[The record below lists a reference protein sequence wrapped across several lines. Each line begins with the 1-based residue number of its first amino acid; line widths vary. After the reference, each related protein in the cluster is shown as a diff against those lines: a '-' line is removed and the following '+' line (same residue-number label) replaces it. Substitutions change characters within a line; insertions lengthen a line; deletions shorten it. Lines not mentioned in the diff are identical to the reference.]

1 MNNQPTAQ
9 LKKLFIATTIGLT
22 TLLSACGGGGGG
34 GSSNGGTTTPV
45 VETPTT
51 DITTE
56 FGDYLTDLVDGH
68 IIPSYSA
75 MQTQAQALTDTATA
89 FCALSSQTSGDLSNL
104 QQSWSDFNQS
114 WQAIQ
119 WLKVGAISDDNRIFR
134 MEFWPDSQ
142 EKVPEDVD
150 DLIEDHQQI
159 TVTAELISEESVTVQ
174 GISALEYL
182 LFPASTSNSLLNAED
197 KAKRCEITAA
207 ISENLL
213 NMSTEILSDWQATGG
228 NYRSE
233 VINGTGEFDS
243 VQEVIEELV
252 TTWLEHIEI
261 VEDSKINEI
270 VGTESPGNPES
281 AEHYLSD
288 ESLLSIATNID
299 TIMTIYTNDDGKGF
313 DEILTDFIELASVDN
328 DITASLTSISAQ
340 ITQITQD
347 FDSYEAALADDNGR
361 IALSDLVNEMRELID
376 LIDIDFTQAL
386 EISLN
391 FTSSD
396 GD

>member
-1 MNNQPTAQ
+1 MINQPTTQ
-9 LKKLFIATTIGLT
+9 LKKIFIATTIGLT
-22 TLLSACGGGGGG
+22 TLLSACSGG
-34 GSSNGGTTTPV
+34 GSSSGGTATPV

-68 IIPSYSA
+68 IIPNYST
-75 MQTQAQALTDTATA
+75 MQTQAQSLVDTAIA
-89 FCALSSQTSGDLSNL
+89 FCALDTQTNSDLDNL
-104 QQSWSDFNQS
+104 QQRWSDFNQS
-114 WQAIQ
+114 WQSIQ
-119 WLKVGAISDDNRIFR
+119 WVKLGAISEDNRIFR
-134 MEFWPDSQ
+134 MEFWPDTQ
-142 EKVPEDVD
+142 QKVPEDID
-150 DLIEDHQQI
+150 DLIADHAQI
-159 TVTAELISEESVTVQ
+159 IVTSELISEESVTVQ

-182 LFPASTSNSLLNAED
+182 LFPANSSHSLLNADD
-197 KAKRCEITAA
+197 KVKRCEITVA

-213 NMSTEILSDWQATGG
+213 NMTTEILTDWQVTGAD
-228 NYRSE
+228 YRSE
-233 VINGTGEFDS
+233 VINGSGDFDS
-243 VQEVIEELV
+243 VQEVVEELV

-261 VEDSKINEI
+261 VEDKKINEVI
-270 VGTESPGNPES
+270 GAESPGNPED

-299 TIMTIYTNDDGKGF
+299 TIMAIYTNEDGKGF
-313 DEILTDFIELASVDN
+313 DDILTDFIELPTVNN
-328 DITASLTSISAQ
+328 DITASLTSISSQ

-347 FDSYEAALADDNGR
+347 FDSYEAALADDDGR
-361 IALSDLVNEMRELID
+361 VALTSLVDEMRELID